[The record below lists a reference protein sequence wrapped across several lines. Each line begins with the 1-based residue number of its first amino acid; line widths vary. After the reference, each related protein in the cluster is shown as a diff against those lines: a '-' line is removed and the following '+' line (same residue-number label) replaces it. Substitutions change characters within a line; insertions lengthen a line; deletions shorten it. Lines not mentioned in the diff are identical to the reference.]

1 MICDAKGFRSKNWK
15 YFNKFWIDTVHYS
28 SKKGIMYKGTN
39 SQPLFYFL
47 RFQSPK
53 SVRIQTI
60 SFHNKVF
67 LRISKMKNLMADPFP
82 SPCLSDI
89 DLVVLQ
95 NSLFLTVGPHNE
107 PVQWGF
113 SSSSLLTSLWCLFG
127 SLLTFVSLG
136 GIWEGV
142 NSAVP

>member
-1 MICDAKGFRSKNWK
+1 MNFRGMICDAKGFRSKNWK

-67 LRISKMKNLMADPFP
+67 LRISKLKISWLIP
-82 SPCLSDI
+82 SPRPAFPI
-89 DLVVLQ
+89 
-95 NSLFLTVGPHNE
+95 LTL
-107 PVQWGF
+107 WCYKIA
-113 SSSSLLTSLWCLFG
+113 SSSQWDPIMSQYNEASVQVHCSPLFG
-127 SLLTFVSLG
+127 VSLG
-136 GIWEGV
+136 LCWRL
-142 NSAVP
+142 SA